1 MFANIRVNFVPELPV
16 IFLGERIM
24 GTARSRKKPAGKK
37 STKQEASSNRTVLIA
52 LVAVAGVIVL
62 GTLLWLG
69 LRPEPEIQGV
79 VTFPRPSQGHEINL
93 DIPFGE
99 LPPAGGVHDPAWQ
112 NCGIYDTPLNT
123 ANAIH
128 SLEHGA
134 AWVTYQPDLPA
145 ETIAAIEDRFRGQ
158 TYTLVSP
165 YPDQRSPIVL
175 TTWGVQLEVDD
186 IDDDR
191 VGKFIERYRLGPNT
205 PERGAACTNGIGEPI
220 G

>member
-1 MFANIRVNFVPELPV
+1 
-16 IFLGERIM
+16 M
-24 GTARSRKKPAGKK
+24 GTARRRKKPAGQK
-37 STKQEASSNRTVLIA
+37 STKQEASSTRTGLIA

-134 AWVTYQPDLPA
+134 AWITYQPDLPA

>member
-1 MFANIRVNFVPELPV
+1 
-16 IFLGERIM
+16 M
-24 GTARSRKKPAGKK
+24 GSARSRKKPASKK
-37 STKQEASSNRTVLIA
+37 STKPEASSNRTVLIA
-52 LVAVAGVIVL
+52 LAAGAGVIVL
-62 GTLLWLG
+62 GVLLWLG

-79 VTFPRPSQGHEINL
+79 VTFPRPSQGHELNL

-134 AWVTYQPDLPA
+134 AWITYQPDLPA